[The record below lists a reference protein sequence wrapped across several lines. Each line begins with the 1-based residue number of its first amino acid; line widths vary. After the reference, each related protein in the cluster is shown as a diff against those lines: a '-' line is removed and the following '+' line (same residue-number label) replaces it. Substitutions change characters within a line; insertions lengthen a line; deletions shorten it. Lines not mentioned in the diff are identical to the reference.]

1 MTDADEP
8 GLDGRIITFYSY
20 KGGAGR
26 TMALANVAWILA
38 SNGARVLVV
47 DWDLESPG
55 LHRYFHPFLEDKEL
69 RGSPG
74 GVIDMIRAFAM
85 AATHP
90 GDDPSAELGPD
101 EVDRL
106 ARVAAYSTSLNY
118 TFPEDGRIEL
128 LSAGRQVPEYST
140 RVSTFN
146 WDDFY
151 DRLGGQ
157 AFLAA
162 LRRNM
167 RREHDFILIDS
178 RTGLSD
184 NAGICTVFLPD
195 VLVNC
200 FTMSTQ
206 SIDGAVAIARSVR
219 KLRTAPIDIF
229 PVPTRVED
237 GEQIKL
243 ERSRTLARHRFEP
256 FIPVSVAEA
265 EEYWGSVEIPYKIY
279 YAYEEILAAFGD
291 RPRQEGTL
299 LSAYERLASKL
310 TGVERELGAV
320 AEATRLQ
327 WLAEFE
333 RTAAATAPGDPIVIS
348 YAPRDRIWA
357 EWISAEL
364 RLVDQ
369 PYELRE
375 LRTSGGATEGA
386 SRVVALLSEEYL
398 RSSAAE
404 RTLRNATARPYRGRG
419 QFLVPLRLDGTE
431 LPKALVG
438 STVPNLRDLT
448 AARAREV
455 LLAALDLADV
465 AVPLVGENGP
475 GPRYPATM
483 PGIWKVPARNPV
495 FTGREGLLDR
505 LRGRLIDSAFTRP
518 VALTGLSGVGKTQ
531 IALEYAHRFA
541 AHYDLV
547 WWISADQPA
556 IVRVELARLAGP
568 LRLNAGADTTGQVDA
583 VLQALRQGDRLR
595 RWLIIFDNPDDP
607 EGIAEF
613 LPAGPGDVVI
623 TTRNPDWAQHAER
636 IEVGVFARRES
647 IELIAR
653 KIVSLS
659 EVEADAVA
667 DRLGDLPLVVE
678 QAAAWL
684 QETGMPVRNY
694 LELLQSRPA
703 AVLAES
709 SSGYGASAAATWTL
723 SMQRLEERQPAAAR
737 LMELLAFFSPEP
749 VPTWLLQ
756 TPAMTE
762 ELARVD
768 RSMRDPLLHGSLI
781 REIGRFALA
790 RVDPSIS
797 AVRVHRLVQ
806 SVIRDALSETDSETT
821 RVQVQEIL
829 AAAAAARQG
838 GADDQDNWSIYD
850 ELRPHLVPSGALRSR
865 EDAVRQLV
873 ITMVRFLRLRGDLAG
888 SEELAKQ
895 ALDEWSATGDETD
908 REMTLRL
915 KVQLANVLRTAGRD
929 DESRQLS
936 HEVTEELTELVGPDH
951 PYRLE
956 AAGGL
961 AADLWSAGQ
970 YQEGLVLNRELL
982 DRWREGFG
990 EDHPRTLM
998 AANNLAHAERLCGN
1012 LAEAVRLDADTLRR
1026 RTKTLGTD
1034 DIWTLWSAIYYS
1046 LGVREV
1052 GSYEEAR
1059 DLLQRT
1065 VEECNRTL
1073 GREHEQSLRA
1083 SRILAGTLRRMG
1095 RAAEAERLA
1104 AETYAGYKKTLG
1116 AKHRETM
1123 LAELEVA
1130 CNRSAAGDH
1139 GQADELAAEVLDY
1152 YTDQYKSDNPYS
1164 LAAANDRAIFKIRAG
1179 DGAGALAIL
1188 ADVFETYQAKLGDEH
1203 PSTLICCLNL
1213 ANACFLTGDTARA
1226 HRLDERTHARLRQ
1239 TFGAEHPV
1247 VIAATNNLALSLH
1260 ATGQERDAERLFT
1273 EAARLARDV
1282 LGPEHPNTLAIGERT
1297 RINTDI
1303 EPFTP

>member
-1 MTDADEP
+1 MNDAD
-8 GLDGRIITFYSY
+8 GAGQGGRIITFYSY

-38 SNGARVLVV
+38 SNGARVLAI

-74 GVIDMIRAFAM
+74 GVIDLIRAFAM
-85 AATHP
+85 AATQP
-90 GDDPSAELGPD
+90 ADLGDLAPE
-101 EVDRL
+101 EVARL
-106 ARVAAYSTSLNY
+106 ARVGPYTTSLEY
-118 TFPEDGRIEL
+118 PFQGQGRIDL

-157 AFLAA
+157 AFLTA
-162 LRRNM
+162 LRDEL
-167 RREHDFILIDS
+167 RRDHDFILIDS

-195 VLVNC
+195 ALVNC

-219 KLRTAPIDIF
+219 KLRTEPIEIF

-237 GEQIKL
+237 GEQTKL
-243 ERSRTLARHRFEP
+243 ERSRSYARHRFESFVP
-256 FIPVSVAEA
+256 ASDPRAI

-299 LSAYERLASKL
+299 LSAYERLAGRI
-310 TGVERELGAV
+310 TGGDRELTPVG
-320 AEATRLQ
+320 ETTRLQ
-327 WLAEFE
+327 WLGSFE
-333 RTAAATAPGDPIVIS
+333 RGVAVAPGDPIAIS
-348 YAPRDRIWA
+348 FAPRDRMWA

-364 RLVDQ
+364 KLVDQ
-369 PYELRE
+369 PHDLRE
-375 LRTSGGATEGA
+375 LRASGGALDSA

-398 RSSAAE
+398 RSPEAAA
-404 RTLRNATARPYRGRG
+404 TLQQAAARHYRGRG
-419 QFLVPLRLDGTE
+419 TFLVPLRLDGAE
-431 LPKALVG
+431 LPKPLLGGA
-438 STVPNLRDLT
+438 VPNLKDLT

-455 LLAALDLADV
+455 LLTALDLADV
-465 AVPLVGENGP
+465 AVPLAGTNGP

-483 PGIWKVPARNPV
+483 PAIWKVPARNPV
-495 FTGREGLLDR
+495 FTGRDTLLDQ
-505 LRGRLIDSAFTRP
+505 LRTRLIGSPFARP

-531 IALEYAHRFA
+531 VALEYAHRFA

-556 IVRVELARLAGP
+556 IVRAELGRLAGP
-568 LRLNAGADTTGQVDA
+568 LRLNAGADTTAQVDA
-583 VLQALRQGDRLR
+583 VLHALRQGDRLR
-595 RWLIIFDNPDDP
+595 RWLVIFDNPDDP
-607 EGIAEF
+607 ESIAEF
-613 LPAGPGDVVI
+613 LPAGPGDVIV
-623 TTRNPDWAQHAER
+623 TTRNPDWTQRAER
-636 IEVGVFARRES
+636 IEVGVFERQES
-647 IELIAR
+647 IELIGR
-653 KIVSLS
+653 KIESLS
-659 EVEADAVA
+659 TADADAVA
-667 DRLGDLPLVVE
+667 DRVGDLPLVVE

-684 QETGMPVRNY
+684 RETAMPVQSY
-694 LELLQSRPA
+694 LELLQSRPS
-703 AVLAES
+703 AVLDES
-709 SSGYGASAAATWTL
+709 SSGYGVSATATWTL
-723 SMQRLEERQPAAAR
+723 SMQRLRERQPAAAR

-749 VPTWLLQ
+749 IPTWLIQ

-762 ELARVD
+762 ELAKVD
-768 RSMRDPLLHGSLI
+768 RTMRDPLLHGSLI

-806 SVIRDALSETDSETT
+806 SVIRDALSESDTETT

-838 GADDQDNWSIYD
+838 GADDQDNWPIFD

-895 ALDEWSATGDETD
+895 ALTEWSATEDETPAD
-908 REMTLRL
+908 REVTLRL
-915 KVQLANVLRTAGRD
+915 QIQLANVLRTAGRD

-936 HEVTEELTELVGPDH
+936 QAVTDELTALLGPSH

-961 AADLWSAGQ
+961 AADLWSAGL
-970 YQEGLVLNRELL
+970 YQEGLALNRELL
-982 DRWREGFG
+982 GQWREGFDN
-990 EDHPRTLM
+990 DHARTLM

-1026 RTKTLGTD
+1026 RTKTLGAD
-1034 DIWTLWSAIYYS
+1034 DIWTLFSAINYG
-1046 LGVREV
+1046 LGLREM
-1052 GSYEEAR
+1052 GRYPEAR

-1065 VEECNRTL
+1065 VEECRRTL
-1073 GREHEQSLRA
+1073 GPEHEQTLRA
-1083 SRILAGTLRRMG
+1083 SRVLAGTLRRMG
-1095 RAAEAERLA
+1095 LSVDAERLA
-1104 AETYAGYKKTLG
+1104 GETHTRYKKTLG
-1116 AKHRETM
+1116 MKHRETM
-1123 LAELEVA
+1123 LAELELA
-1130 CNRSAAGDH
+1130 CNRSAAGEH
-1139 GQADELAAEVLDY
+1139 AEADAMAAEVHEY
-1152 YTDQYKSDNPYS
+1152 YNDQYKSDNPYT
-1164 LAAANDRAIFKIRAG
+1164 LAAANDRAIFKIRA
-1179 DGAGALAIL
+1179 DDMAGALAIL
-1188 ADVFETYQAKLGDEH
+1188 DDIAETYESKLGEEH
-1203 PSTLICCLNL
+1203 PSTLICRLNL
-1213 ANACFLTGDTARA
+1213 ANASFLTGDRARA
-1226 HRLDERTHARLRQ
+1226 RRLDERTHDRLRK
-1239 TFGAEHPV
+1239 TFDAEHPV
-1247 VIAATNNLALSLH
+1247 VIAAINNLAVSL
-1260 ATGQERDAERLFT
+1260 AAAGQEREAERLFT
-1273 EAARLARDV
+1273 EAARLAREA
-1282 LGPEHPNTLAIGERT
+1282 LGTEHPNTVAIAERA

-1303 EPFTP
+1303 EPYTP